1 MASSASQTASKTS
14 VNRVPEP
21 KRKKQGLIKAD
32 GSKTS
37 VSLEPEFWSALKEIA
52 RVQRRS
58 ATAVVREI
66 SNQPHANLTSAVRLY
81 VLRHF

>member
-1 MASSASQTASKTS
+1 VS
-14 VNRVPEP
+14 EP
-21 KRKKQGLIKAD
+21 KRKKQALVKAD

-58 ATAVVREI
+58 PTEVVREI
-66 SNQPHANLTSAVRLY
+66 SNQPHPNLTSAVRLY
-81 VLRHF
+81 VLSYYSSRIPPPLNADK